1 MEGDNQMPVRVFF
14 APVEGGE
21 SQASLRDKIERLYGA
36 ADLSSCIV
44 EGDLVAIKLHIGEK
58 GGSTYLPPYCLEP
71 IVDRVKADGGKPFLT
86 DTNTLYRGQRTNA
99 VDHLHLAYEHGFS
112 IENVGAPMIIA
123 DGLLGRNEIEVD
135 IDGEIYNKVS
145 VATEAAMADALI
157 VVSHATGH
165 PGAGF
170 GASLKNIGMGFS
182 SRKGK
187 LAQHSDMPPR
197 IDESRCTGCQTC
209 IRWCPQNTIVMRGEV
224 AFIIQENCIGCG
236 ECLAVCRFNAV
247 TFQWGK
253 SSELLQKR
261 IVEHALGV
269 VKDKQGKIGCMNFII
284 SVTRGCDCFGTAQK
298 PIIPDIGILAGKDPV
313 ALDKATLDLIRQRNN
328 RELSELTYPHIDPYI
343 QIRHAEKIGLGQT
356 SYELI
361 EV

>member
-1 MEGDNQMPVRVFF
+1 MPAKVFF
-14 APVEGGE
+14 APVVNGE
-21 SQASLRDKIERLYGA
+21 PRSSVEEKIKSLYDA
-36 ADLSSCIV
+36 ADFSSCIA
-44 EGDLVAIKLHIGEK
+44 ENDLVAIKLHIGEK
-58 GGSTYLPPYCLEP
+58 GSITHIPPHYLKP
-71 IVDRVKADGGKPFLT
+71 IIDKIKANSGKPFLT

-99 VDHLHLAYEHGFS
+99 VDHLHLAQEHGFT
-112 IENVGAPMIIA
+112 IENVGAPMIIT
-123 DGLLGRNEIEVD
+123 DGLLGRNEIEVE
-135 IDGEIYNKVS
+135 INGEIYPKVS
-145 VATEAAMADALI
+145 IATEVVMANALI
-157 VVSHATGH
+157 VVSHPTGH
-165 PGAGF
+165 PGVGF
-170 GASLKNIGMGFS
+170 GATLKNLGMGFS

-187 LAQHSDMPPR
+187 LAQHSDMPLR
-197 IDESRCTGCQTC
+197 IDESQCTGCQTC
-209 IRWCPQNTIVMRGEV
+209 IKWCPQNTIVMKGKV

-253 SSELLQKR
+253 SGELLQKR

-269 VKDKQGKIGCMNFII
+269 VRDKQGKVGYMNFII
-284 SVTRGCDCFGTAQK
+284 SVTRGCDCFGTPQK

-313 ALDKATLDLIRQRNN
+313 ALDKATLDLIKQRTG

-343 QIRHAEKIGLGQT
+343 QIRHGEKIGLGQM